1 MLVFSDVFQELL
13 KMDYEISSVFQ
24 WDEIKVLE
32 VEVDNNI
39 VYVVNVFEKL
49 LWVDY
54 ILRLHF

>member
-24 WDEIKVLE
+24 WDGIKVLE

-39 VYVVNVFEKL
+39 V
-49 LWVDY
+49 
-54 ILRLHF
+54 